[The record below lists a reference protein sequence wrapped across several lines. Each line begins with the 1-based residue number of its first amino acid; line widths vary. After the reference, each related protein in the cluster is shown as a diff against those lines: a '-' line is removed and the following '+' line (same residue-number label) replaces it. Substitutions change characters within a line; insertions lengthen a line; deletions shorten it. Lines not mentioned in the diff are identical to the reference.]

1 MGFTDSVNAHG
12 AVGMTGRSS
21 VFYNELAAVPSLHC
35 GFAMAIS
42 FALAAAAKRPLT
54 KALAMLW
61 GPLVCLTVVATGN
74 HYVFDIAAGL
84 IVALAG
90 YGAGRLVR
98 SWSEGRRSLPVMPVG
113 GRMAPEPA

>member
-1 MGFTDSVNAHG
+1 
-12 AVGMTGRSS
+12 
-21 VFYNELAAVPSLHC
+21 
-35 GFAMAIS
+35 MAIS

-84 IVALAG
+84 VVAAAG
-90 YGAGRLVR
+90 YGAGRLAR
-98 SWSEGRRSLPVMPVG
+98 RYAEGRRPVLAMRPVL
-113 GRMAPEPA
+113 APEPA